1 MGNLPEI
8 GMKINKIFD
17 TTTQYSLH
25 VCKYTVRPMGP
36 RWSAPFFW
44 VNPSPNRHL
53 KPSEKKIVK
62 MVWNHSQNLGVL
74 PLVAEF
80 LHQLRLVV
88 YPFIPSL
95 IRMVVLNIPS
105 GAGFLPST
113 VGCPAGSDRS
123 DRVVSWFVSS
133 IYGTK
138 PTYSPIF
145 QFPIYLE
152 SSSQLH
158 SYISGN

>member
-1 MGNLPEI
+1 
-8 GMKINKIFD
+8 
-17 TTTQYSLH
+17 
-25 VCKYTVRPMGP
+25 
-36 RWSAPFFW
+36 
-44 VNPSPNRHL
+44 
-53 KPSEKKIVK
+53 
-62 MVWNHSQNLGVL
+62 
-74 PLVAEF
+74 
-80 LHQLRLVV
+80 
-88 YPFIPSL
+88 
-95 IRMVVLNIPS
+95 MVVLNIPS

-158 SYISGN
+158 SYIYIYQVTSPLVPNMNMELQDEGVISGFNPFAKSSD